1 MTTKKQT
8 PISAELDPKHFRVAI
23 YGSARIKPE
32 DEIYKNTFEL
42 AELIGK
48 KKMDV
53 VTGGGPG
60 LMEAA
65 NHGHKIGSNSEFK
78 SIGLTIELPHEQYD
92 NKHLDIKE
100 HFQRFAERLETFM
113 QLSNVVVIMPG
124 GIGTALELFYSWQ
137 LVQVGK
143 VGRVPI
149 ILHSDAW
156 HKIRDWVR
164 DNLLAGGFI
173 SKEDLDY
180 VYCVNNNEEAMEL
193 INEFHA
199 QFEKH
204 GELHDLDSKK
214 YVV

>member
-1 MTTKKQT
+1 MSATDFPINTK
-8 PISAELDPKHFRVAI
+8 LDPEHFRVAI
-23 YGSARIKPE
+23 FGSARIQPE
-32 DEIYKNTFEL
+32 DKIYKNTFEL
-42 AELIGK
+42 AQEIGK
-48 KKMDV
+48 QKMDV

-65 NHGHKIGSNSEFK
+65 NYGHKMGSDPEFK
-78 SIGLTIELPHEQYD
+78 SIGLTIELPNEQGG
-92 NKHLDIKE
+92 NKHLDVKE

-113 QLSNVVVIMPG
+113 QVSNVVVVMPG

-173 SKEDLDY
+173 SEADMDY
-180 VYCVNNNEEAMEL
+180 VYCVQDNEEAMEL

-204 GELHDLDSKK
+204 GETHNLDSKK
-214 YVV
+214 YMV

>member
-1 MTTKKQT
+1 MNADFPINTK
-8 PISAELDPKHFRVAI
+8 LDPKHFRVAI
-23 YGSARIKPE
+23 FGSARIKPE
-32 DEIYKNTFEL
+32 DEIYKNTLEL
-42 AELIGK
+42 AKCIGK
-48 KKMDV
+48 YDMDV

-65 NHGHKIGSNSEFK
+65 NYGHKMGSTPEFK
-78 SIGLTIELPHEQYD
+78 SIGLTIELEHENSG

-113 QLSNVVVIMPG
+113 QLSNVAVVMPG

-143 VGRVPI
+143 VDRIPI
-149 ILHSDAW
+149 ILHSAAW

-173 SKEDLDY
+173 SEEDLSY
-180 VYCVNNNEEAMEL
+180 VYCVQNNEEAMEL
-193 INEFHA
+193 IEEFHE
-199 QFEKH
+199 QFKKH
-204 GELHDLDSKK
+204 GDEHKLDSSK
-214 YVV
+214 YAV

>member
-1 MTTKKQT
+1 MNAADFPINTK
-8 PISAELDPKHFRVAI
+8 LDPDHFRVAI
-23 YGSARIKPE
+23 FGSARIKPE

-42 AELIGK
+42 AQAIGK
-48 KKMDV
+48 HKMDV

-65 NHGHKIGSNSEFK
+65 NYGHKMGSDTEFK
-78 SIGLTIELPHEQYD
+78 SIGLTIELENENAG

-113 QLSNVVVIMPG
+113 QLSNIVVVMPG

-143 VGRVPI
+143 VDRIPI

-164 DNLLAGGFI
+164 DNLLEGGFI
-173 SKEDLDY
+173 SPEDMDY
-180 VYCVNNNEEAMEL
+180 VYCVQNNEEAIEL
-193 INEFHA
+193 IEEFHT
-199 QFEKH
+199 QFKAH
-204 GELHDLDSKK
+204 GKGYKLDSKK
-214 YVV
+214 YTV

>member
-1 MTTKKQT
+1 MKNTDF
-8 PISAELDPKHFRVAI
+8 PINTELIPEHFRVAI
-23 YGSARIKPE
+23 FGSARIKP
-32 DEIYKNTFEL
+32 DDAIYKNTFEL
-42 AELIGK
+42 AKEIGK
-48 KKMDV
+48 NNMDV

-65 NHGHKIGSNSEFK
+65 NFGHRVGSDPEFK
-78 SIGLTIELPHEQYD
+78 SIGLTIELPHEQD
-92 NKHLDIKE
+92 GNKHLDIKQ

-113 QLSNVVVIMPG
+113 KLSNVVVVMPG

-143 VGRVPI
+143 VGRIPI

-173 SKEDLDY
+173 SEGDMDY
-180 VYCVNNNEEAMEL
+180 VYCVQNNEEAMEL

-204 GELHDLDSKK
+204 GEDHHLDSEK

>member
-1 MTTKKQT
+1 MSAADFPINTK
-8 PISAELDPKHFRVAI
+8 LDPEHFRVAI
-23 YGSARIKPE
+23 FGSARIKPE

-42 AELIGK
+42 AQAIGK
-48 KKMDV
+48 HDMDV

-65 NHGHKIGSNSEFK
+65 NYGHKMGSDPEFK
-78 SIGLTIELPHEQYD
+78 SIGLTIELEHENAG

-113 QLSNVVVIMPG
+113 QLSNIVVVMPG

-143 VGRVPI
+143 VDRIPI

-164 DNLLAGGFI
+164 DNLLEDGFI
-173 SKEDLDY
+173 SPEDMDY
-180 VYCVNNNEEAMEL
+180 VYCVQNNEEAIEL
-193 INEFHA
+193 IEEFHT
-199 QFEKH
+199 QFKEH
-204 GELHDLDSKK
+204 GKGHKLYSKK
-214 YVV
+214 YTV

>member
-1 MTTKKQT
+1 MKAVDF
-8 PISAELDPKHFRVAI
+8 PINSGLDPDHFRVAI
-23 YGSARIKPE
+23 FGSARIKPE

-42 AELIGK
+42 ASEIGK
-48 KKMDV
+48 KDMDV

-65 NHGHKIGSNSEFK
+65 NYGHKTGSTPEFK
-78 SIGLTIELPHEQYD
+78 SIGLTIELPHEQD
-92 NKHLDIKE
+92 GNKHLDIKE

-113 QLSNVVVIMPG
+113 QLSNVVVVMPG

-149 ILHSDAW
+149 ILHSNAW
-156 HKIRDWVR
+156 HRIRDWVR

-173 SKEDLDY
+173 SAEDMDY
-180 VYCVNNNEEAMEL
+180 IYCVQNNEEAMEL
-193 INEFHA
+193 IDEFHS
-199 QFEKH
+199 QFKEH
-204 GELHDLDSKK
+204 GETYNLDSKK

>member
-1 MTTKKQT
+1 MNATDF
-8 PISAELDPKHFRVAI
+8 PINTGLDPKHFRVAI
-23 YGSARIKPE
+23 FGSARIKPE

-42 AELIGK
+42 AQEIGK
-48 KKMDV
+48 QKMDV

-65 NHGHKIGSNSEFK
+65 NYGHKVGSDPEFK
-78 SIGLTIELPHEQYD
+78 SIGLTIELPNEQGG
-92 NKHLDIKE
+92 NKHLDIKQ

-113 QLSNVVVIMPG
+113 TLSNVVVVMPG

-149 ILHSDAW
+149 ILHSASW

-164 DNLLAGGFI
+164 DNLLAEGFI
-173 SKEDLDY
+173 SPEDMDY
-180 VYCVNNNEEAMEL
+180 VYCVQNNEEAMEL
-193 INEFHA
+193 IEEFHT
-199 QFEKH
+199 QFKEH
-204 GELHDLDSKK
+204 GEGHHLDSKK
-214 YVV
+214 YTV